1 MSAHAHFARPERHD
15 ALDRLA
21 DRRLLRELAYSDGH
35 WTASDAAQSFEVT
48 DPASGATLAFV
59 ASLDAAQTGKAIDAA
74 TRAFPAW
81 KALLPQER
89 SGILRKWFDLIVA
102 TKNDLAL
109 IMTLE
114 QGKPLRESLGEID
127 YAASF
132 VEWYAEEAKRV
143 NAESVTSHLAG
154 AEMTVRREALGV
166 VGVVTPWN
174 FPAAML
180 TRKAAA
186 ALAAGCTIVAHPSS
200 ETPLSALAL
209 AELGERA
216 GLPAGVFNI
225 VTGDAATI
233 VGRLCEDQRVRAMS
247 FTGSTEIGR
256 LIAKQCAPTMK
267 RLVMELGGHA
277 PLIVFSDADLDRAV
291 TIAVDAKFATSGQDC
306 LAANRI
312 YVERSLYGR
321 FCAAFAERI
330 AALKVADGLT
340 ADADIGP
347 LMHERA
353 VKKVEEQVADA
364 VARGARLLAGGK
376 RRAPG
381 SLFFEPTLLT
391 DVPDDA
397 LIMQDETFGP
407 VAAVT
412 SFDDEDE
419 AIARANATEY
429 GLVAYVVTE
438 NGARQRRMAN
448 ALDFGMVAVN
458 RVKITGA
465 PIPFGGVKQS
475 GVGREGS
482 RHGLE
487 AFTDLKYVCLD
498 LA

>member
-1 MSAHAHFARPERHD
+1 MSAHFARSHRHE
-15 ALDRLA
+15 ALDRLV
-21 DRRLLRELAYSDGH
+21 DRRLLRELAYVDGH
-35 WTASDAAQSFEVT
+35 WTASEAAESFEVT
-48 DPASGATLAFV
+48 DPATGTTVAFV
-59 ASLDAAQTGKAIDAA
+59 AALDGKQTTKAIDAA
-74 TRAFPAW
+74 ACAFPAW
-81 KALLPQER
+81 RSLLPQER
-89 SGILRKWFDLIVA
+89 SRILRKWFELIIA
-102 TKNDLAL
+102 AKQDLAL
-109 IMTLE
+109 LMTLE

-132 VEWYAEEAKRV
+132 VEWYAEEAKRL
-143 NAESVTSHLAG
+143 NAESVTSHLPN
-154 AEMTVRREALGV
+154 AEMMVRREPLGV

-225 VTGDAATI
+225 VTGKAATI
-233 VGRLCEDQRVRAMS
+233 VGRMCEDPRVRAMS

-256 LIAKQCAPTMK
+256 LIAAQSAPTMK

-277 PLIVFSDADLDRAV
+277 PLIVFADADLDKALN
-291 TIAVDAKFATSGQDC
+291 IAIDAKFATSGQDC
-306 LAANRI
+306 LAANRMYIQRPI
-312 YVERSLYGR
+312 YDR
-321 FCAAFAERI
+321 FCAAFAQRI
-330 AALKVADGLT
+330 ETLRTGNGLADDT
-340 ADADIGP
+340 NIGP

-364 VARGARLLAGGK
+364 LTHGARCLTGGK
-376 RRAPG
+376 RHETGP
-381 SLFFEPTLLT
+381 LFYQPTLLA
-391 DVPDDA
+391 DVADEA
-397 LIMQDETFGP
+397 LIMREETFGP

-412 SFDDEDE
+412 PFDSEDE
-419 AIARANATEY
+419 VIARANATEY

-438 NGARQRRMAN
+438 NGARQQRMGR
-448 ALDFGMVAVN
+448 ALDYGMVAIN

-475 GVGREGS
+475 GIGREGS

-487 AFTDLKYVCLD
+487 AFTDLKYLCLD
-498 LA
+498 IS